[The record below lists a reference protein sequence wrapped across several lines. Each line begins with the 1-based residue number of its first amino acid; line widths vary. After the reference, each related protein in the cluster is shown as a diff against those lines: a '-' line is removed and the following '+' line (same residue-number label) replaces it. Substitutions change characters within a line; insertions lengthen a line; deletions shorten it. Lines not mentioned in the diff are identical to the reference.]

1 MVTFFFC
8 LCGPASAFSTN
19 IFGVRQRGAPVG
31 GPNSSLAVLGLET
44 LESRLGR
51 PKRKAYHT
59 ARHADA
65 QTKQSPLHGRW
76 SKRSGTRGAAVYN
89 EASVEKQGSA
99 TKRRRQ
105 LPKGQNLPSCHLLCL
120 PASPEQ
126 SRTREE
132 KVDIHL
138 QLWPLPPA
146 PRSCASSLRD
156 HRRPPNRSSSSKVR
170 FAAPLPLFGSRSKCR
185 DTELKP

>member
-1 MVTFFFC
+1 MVTFFFY

-19 IFGVRQRGAPVG
+19 FFGVSQRGAPVG
-31 GPNSSLAVLGLET
+31 GPNSSLADWRLLSLDSDGPREKHTTPHRTPRGRTDKTVASPRSMVET
-44 LESRLGR
+44 SRHTRRCSIQRSECG
-51 PKRKAYHT
+51 KA
-59 ARHADA
+59 RQRDE
-65 QTKQSPLHGRW
+65 
-76 SKRSGTRGAAVYN
+76 AAPP
-89 EASVEKQGSA
+89 A
-99 TKRRRQ
+99 
-105 LPKGQNLPSCHLLCL
+105 PQNLPSCHLLCL

-126 SRTREE
+126 SRTRGE
-132 KVDIHL
+132 KVDIRL

-170 FAAPLPLFGSRSKCR
+170 FAAPLPPLGSRSKCR

>member
-1 MVTFFFC
+1 MWACKCILHQHLWCQVE
-8 LCGPASAFSTN
+8 
-19 IFGVRQRGAPVG
+19 RGACWRPKLVV
-31 GPNSSLAVLGLET
+31 SRLET

-51 PKRKAYHT
+51 PKSKAYCIPHRTPRGRTDKTVASPRSMVETFRHT
-59 ARHADA
+59 RRCSIQRSECGKARQRDE
-65 QTKQSPLHGRW
+65 
-76 SKRSGTRGAAVYN
+76 AAPP
-89 EASVEKQGSA
+89 A
-99 TKRRRQ
+99 
-105 LPKGQNLPSCHLLCL
+105 PQNLPSCHLLCL

-126 SRTREE
+126 SRTRGE
-132 KVDIHL
+132 KVDIRL

-170 FAAPLPLFGSRSKCR
+170 FAAPLPPLGSRSKCR